1 MIILVLKS
9 RGSELRPK
17 CLNPKE
23 IFWFLLF
30 TNWQH
35 NYKNI
40 VNIKIYV
47 TQCLLYDKDSVHVK
61 IFIFLIVEI
70 SQTYVFKTS
79 KMEVLT
85 HVCVLTHF
93 SHI

>member
-9 RGSELRPK
+9 RGSEVRPK

-35 NYKNI
+35 NDKNI
-40 VNIKIYV
+40 VNIKICV
-47 TQCLLYDKDSVHVK
+47 TQCLLYGKDSVHVK
-61 IFIFLIVEI
+61 IFNFFYSWVEPNTFLKL
-70 SQTYVFKTS
+70 QKWKF
-79 KMEVLT
+79 
-85 HVCVLTHF
+85 
-93 SHI
+93 